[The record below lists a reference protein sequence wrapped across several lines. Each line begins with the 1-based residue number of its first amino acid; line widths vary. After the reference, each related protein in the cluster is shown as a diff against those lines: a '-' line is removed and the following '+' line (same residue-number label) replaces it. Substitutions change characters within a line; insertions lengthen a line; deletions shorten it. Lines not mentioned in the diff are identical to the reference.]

1 MIDLSGKK
9 VAITGGEG
17 FLGRAV
23 CDVISKRGAVPV
35 SLIHN
40 EVNLLDLDSTIK
52 FFVTES
58 PDYCIHCAG
67 YNGGIEF
74 NRMYPADILYDNTV
88 MALNLYHA
96 CEYSQIKKLVSI
108 MTSCAYPDT
117 GMQVLEEEN
126 FWNGK
131 PNETIRAHGVAKRTL
146 QAATEAY
153 NKQYNFNS
161 VTACVT
167 NLYGPYDT
175 FDLVRTKVVGAL
187 IRKFTEAHF
196 EHLEEIDIANRSEV
210 SVEDIDKPVVECWGT
225 GSPRREFMYV
235 SDAAE
240 AIVQTREKYDDHTQ
254 PLNIGTGNDITIKE
268 LVDYIA
274 EALGYE
280 GGIEWDSEKP
290 DGQLKKLLSIDRM
303 NKIID
308 IDPINLRAGIS
319 KTVEWYVRN
328 KDWADSRK

>member
-23 CDVISKRGAVPV
+23 FDMVVKRGAIPINI
-35 SLIHN
+35 SHSAI
-40 EVNLLDLDSTIK
+40 NLLDLDSTIR
-52 FFVTES
+52 FFSSEM

-74 NRMYPADILYDNTV
+74 NRMYPADILYSNTI

-117 GMQVLEEEN
+117 GMEVLEEEN

-131 PNETIRAHGVAKRTL
+131 PNDTIRAHGIAKRTL

-153 NKQYNFNS
+153 EKQYGFNS
-161 VTACVT
+161 VTVCVT

-187 IRKFTEAHF
+187 IRKFTEAHD
-196 EHLEEIDIANRSEV
+196 EYLKNVDIAIKSNV
-210 SVEDIDKPVVECWGT
+210 DISLIEKPTVECWGT

-240 AIVQTREKYDDHTQ
+240 AIVQALEKYDDHTT

-268 LVDYIA
+268 LVKYIV
-274 EALGYE
+274 EALKYDGE
-280 GGIEWDSEKP
+280 IEWNSEKP
-290 DGQLKKLLSIDRM
+290 DGQLKKLLSTARM
-303 NKIID
+303 EKIIN
-308 IDPINLRAGIS
+308 INPTSIKEGIG
-319 KTVEWYVRN
+319 KTVEWYIKN
-328 KDWADSRK
+328 KTWADSRK